1 MRDCSKGL
9 FVNKDGGMRNHY
21 NDEELAAALILDYAR
36 AGGDVPESAINRAL
50 WVLGDLVGA
59 I

>member
-1 MRDCSKGL
+1 MRS
-9 FVNKDGGMRNHY
+9 HY
-21 NDEELAAALILDYAR
+21 NAEELAAALILDYAR

-59 I
+59 R

>member
-1 MRDCSKGL
+1 MRDK
-9 FVNKDGGMRNHY
+9 Y
-21 NDEELAAALILDYAR
+21 NVEELAAAAVLDYVK

-59 I
+59 